1 MKKTFFRFSLLFN
14 TLVLS
19 CISVFASEGLDPILV
34 LNKLES
40 IENKF
45 EKEIL
50 SLSEEI
56 EILRENQRLNSE
68 KITELLQM
76 IEINQ
81 SSSKKTTQSTSTSQN
96 TKSTKFFGDGK
107 NAFVLGEYEK
117 SIELF
122 LAHLETSP
130 SSLSTTDT
138 LLWLGRAYFYSGSFL
153 NSKDS
158 YLEYQ
163 SMGQDHPKLADSLY
177 ELSKVLIEL
186 DENVQAKLL
195 LDKMLSE
202 YPSHPLSS
210 KASTLLQNL

>member
-1 MKKTFFRFSLLFN
+1 MKKILLRFCLFFN
-14 TLVLS
+14 TLTLS

-50 SLSEEI
+50 SLNDEI

-68 KITELLQM
+68 KINELLQI

-81 SSSKKTTQSTSTSQN
+81 STSKKTIQSTSA
-96 TKSTKFFGDGK
+96 TKDTDSTKLFGDGK

-130 SSLSTTDT
+130 SSSSITDT
-138 LLWLGRAYFYSGSFL
+138 MLWLGRAYFYSESFL
-153 NSKDS
+153 DSKAS
-158 YLEYQ
+158 YLEYHAM
-163 SMGQDHPKLADSLY
+163 SQDHPKFADSLY
-177 ELSKVLIEL
+177 ELSRVLIEL

-195 LDKMLSE
+195 LNEMLSK
-202 YPSHPLSS
+202 YPGHSLSS
-210 KASTLLQNL
+210 KASALLQNL

>member
-1 MKKTFFRFSLLFN
+1 MKIQVYRCTFFLLSLL
-14 TLVLS
+14 LS
-19 CISVFASEGLDPILV
+19 SSVAANEGLNLDLAILKINKEV
-34 LNKLES
+34 KTLNS
-40 IENKF
+40 
-45 EKEIL
+45 EIL
-50 SLSEEI
+50 ALKDEI

-81 SSSKKTTQSTSTSQN
+81 SSNKKTVQSTSTTQN
-96 TKSTKFFGDGK
+96 TKPAKFFGDGK
-107 NAFVLGEYEK
+107 NAFVLGDYKK

-130 SSLSTTDT
+130 SSLSKTDT

-163 SMGQDHPKLADSLY
+163 SMGQDHPKFADSLY
-177 ELSKVLIEL
+177 ELSRVLIEL

-202 YPSHPLSS
+202 YPGHTLSS
-210 KASTLLQNL
+210 KASALIQNL

>member
-1 MKKTFFRFSLLFN
+1 MKIQVYRRTFLLLSLL
-14 TLVLS
+14 LS
-19 CISVFASEGLDPILV
+19 SSVAANEGLNLDLAILKINKEV
-34 LNKLES
+34 KTLNS
-40 IENKF
+40 
-45 EKEIL
+45 EIL
-50 SLSEEI
+50 ALKDEI

-81 SSSKKTTQSTSTSQN
+81 STSKKTIQSTSTSKN
-96 TKSTKFFGDGK
+96 TEPAKFFSDGK
-107 NAFVLGEYEK
+107 NAFILGKYEK

-130 SSLSTTDT
+130 SPLSITDT
-138 LLWLGRAYFYSGSFL
+138 MLWLGRAYFYSESFL
-153 NSKDS
+153 DAKAS

-163 SMGQDHPKLADSLY
+163 AMGQDHPKFADSLY

-202 YPSHPLSS
+202 YPDHTLSS
-210 KASTLLQNL
+210 KASALLQNL

>member
-1 MKKTFFRFSLLFN
+1 MKIQVCRCTFFLLSLL
-14 TLVLS
+14 LS
-19 CISVFASEGLDPILV
+19 SSVAANEGLNLDLAILKINKEV
-34 LNKLES
+34 KTLNS
-40 IENKF
+40 
-45 EKEIL
+45 EIL
-50 SLSEEI
+50 ALKDEI

-68 KITELLQM
+68 KINELLQM

-81 SSSKKTTQSTSTSQN
+81 SSNKKTFQSTSTTQN
-96 TKSTKFFGDGK
+96 TKPAKFFGDGK
-107 NAFVLGEYEK
+107 NAFVLGDYKK

-130 SSLSTTDT
+130 STLSKTDT
-138 LLWLGRAYFYSGSFL
+138 LLWLGRAYFYSGSLL

-163 SMGQDHPKLADSLY
+163 SMGQDHPKFADSLY
-177 ELSKVLIEL
+177 ELSRALIEL

-202 YPSHPLSS
+202 YPSHTLSS
-210 KASTLLQNL
+210 KASALIQNL

>member
-1 MKKTFFRFSLLFN
+1 MKIQVYRCTFFLLSLL
-14 TLVLS
+14 LS
-19 CISVFASEGLDPILV
+19 SSVAANEGLNLDLAILKINKEV
-34 LNKLES
+34 KTLNS
-40 IENKF
+40 
-45 EKEIL
+45 EIL
-50 SLSEEI
+50 ALKDEI

-81 SSSKKTTQSTSTSQN
+81 SSSKKTVQSTPTTQN
-96 TKSTKFFGDGK
+96 TESTKFFADGK

-122 LAHLETSP
+122 LVHLKTSA
-130 SSLSTTDT
+130 SSLSITDT
-138 LLWLGRAYFYSGSFL
+138 MLWLGRAYFYSGSFL

-163 SMGQDHPKLADSLY
+163 SMGQDHPKFADSLY
-177 ELSKVLIEL
+177 ELSRVLIEL

-195 LDKMLSE
+195 LDKMLTE
-202 YPSHPLSS
+202 YPGHTLSS
-210 KASTLLQNL
+210 KASALLQNL

>member
-1 MKKTFFRFSLLFN
+1 MKMPVYRYTFFLLSLLLSSS
-14 TLVLS
+14 LV
-19 CISVFASEGLDPILV
+19 ANEGLNLDLAILKINKEV
-34 LNKLES
+34 KTLNS
-40 IENKF
+40 
-45 EKEIL
+45 EIL
-50 SLSEEI
+50 ALKDEI

-81 SSSKKTTQSTSTSQN
+81 SSSKKTVQSTPTTQN
-96 TKSTKFFGDGK
+96 TESTKFFGDGK

-122 LAHLETSP
+122 LAHLKTSP
-130 SSLSTTDT
+130 SSLSTIDT

-163 SMGQDHPKLADSLY
+163 SMGQDHPKFADSLY
-177 ELSKVLIEL
+177 ELSRVLIEL

-195 LDKMLSE
+195 LDEMLSE
-202 YPSHPLSS
+202 YPGHSLSS
-210 KASTLLQNL
+210 KASALLQNL

>member
-1 MKKTFFRFSLLFN
+1 MKMPVYRYTFFLLSLL
-14 TLVLS
+14 LS
-19 CISVFASEGLDPILV
+19 SSVAANEGLNLDLAILKINKEV
-34 LNKLES
+34 KTLNS
-40 IENKF
+40 
-45 EKEIL
+45 EIL
-50 SLSEEI
+50 ALKDEI

-81 SSSKKTTQSTSTSQN
+81 STSKKTIQSTSTTKN
-96 TKSTKFFGDGK
+96 TESAKFFSDGK
-107 NAFVLGEYEK
+107 NAFILGKYEK

-130 SSLSTTDT
+130 SSLSITDT
-138 LLWLGRAYFYSGSFL
+138 MLWLGRAYFYSESFL
-153 NSKDS
+153 DSKAS

-163 SMGQDHPKLADSLY
+163 AMGQDHPKFADSLY

-202 YPSHPLSS
+202 YPSHTLSG
-210 KASTLLQNL
+210 KASTLIQNL

>member
-1 MKKTFFRFSLLFN
+1 MKIQVYRCTFFLLSLL
-14 TLVLS
+14 LS
-19 CISVFASEGLDPILV
+19 SSVAANEGLNLDLAILKINKEV
-34 LNKLES
+34 KTLNS
-40 IENKF
+40 
-45 EKEIL
+45 EIL
-50 SLSEEI
+50 ALKDEI

-81 SSSKKTTQSTSTSQN
+81 STSKKT
-96 TKSTKFFGDGK
+96 
-107 NAFVLGEYEK
+107 VLGEYEK

-130 SSLSTTDT
+130 SSLSKTDT
-138 LLWLGRAYFYSGSFL
+138 LLWLGRAYFYSESFL
-153 NSKDS
+153 DSKAS

-163 SMGQDHPKLADSLY
+163 AMGQDHPKFADSLY

-202 YPSHPLSS
+202 YPSHTLSG
-210 KASTLLQNL
+210 KASTLIQNL